1 MKASEIVDKLK
12 SVLLSAEEPQL
23 EAAEEQVE
31 ELELSAEQV
40 EEIEVNEPVV
50 LAEDGEEPSE
60 EVAEDSPEEMKYATK
75 QELESAVAEM
85 RAMYEAIM
93 EKMGSDELETEIPN
107 EELSKQ
113 EDQVDLS
120 ADEPAAEPLAH
131 TPEVEEEQKLNFFK
145 ASKPRNTMSVVYE
158 KMFNK

>member
-12 SVLLSAEEPQL
+12 SVLLSAEEPQV
-23 EAAEEQVE
+23 EAAEEQAE

-60 EVAEDSPEEMKYATK
+60 EVAEEAPEEMKYATK

-85 RAMYEAIM
+85 RAMYEAIV
-93 EKMGSDELETEIPN
+93 EKMGSEEMETEIPS
-107 EELSKQ
+107 EELAK
-113 EDQVDLS
+113 EEQVDLS
-120 ADEPAAEPLAH
+120 ADEPAAEPLTH
-131 TPEVEEEQKLNFFK
+131 SPEADESPKMSFFK
-145 ASKPRNTMSVVYE
+145 QNKPRNTMSVVYE

>member
-12 SVLLSAEEPQL
+12 SVLLSAEEPQV

-60 EVAEDSPEEMKYATK
+60 EVAEEAPEEMKYATK

-85 RAMYEAIM
+85 RAMYEAIV
-93 EKMGSDELETEIPN
+93 EKMGSEDMETEIPA
-107 EELSKQ
+107 EELSK

-120 ADEPAAEPLAH
+120 ADEPAAEPLTH
-131 TPEVEEEQKLNFFK
+131 SPEVEEAQKLNFFK
-145 ASKPRNTMSVVYE
+145 ASRAQNTASIVYQR
-158 KMFNK
+158 MFNK

>member
-40 EEIEVNEPVV
+40 GEIEVNEPVV

-107 EELSKQ
+107 
-113 EDQVDLS
+113 
-120 ADEPAAEPLAH
+120 
-131 TPEVEEEQKLNFFK
+131 
-145 ASKPRNTMSVVYE
+145 
-158 KMFNK
+158 